1 MDKKQIDRG
10 QKPVEHDRGS
20 FDPTKPESGRRIPE
34 TPEKGPRKP
43 EGHPID
49 KEMPKPGAQRP
60 ARPSTPSEATG
71 SQDVPW
77 SSGKTRSSRT
87 SAEQ

>member
-60 ARPSTPSEATG
+60 GKAFDSERSDRESGRPVELGEDEAE
-71 SQDVPW
+71 SN
-77 SSGKTRSSRT
+77 KR
-87 SAEQ
+87 

>member
-10 QKPVEHDRGS
+10 QRPVEHDRGS

-60 ARPSTPSEATG
+60 GKAFDSERRESGRPVELGEDEAE
-71 SQDVPW
+71 SN
-77 SSGKTRSSRT
+77 KR
-87 SAEQ
+87 